1 MGEVEHHKHH
11 HEEQAEG
18 NKSER
23 WMKGVAIGTA
33 LVSGAVILSPYI
45 LPMLGIGNNALA
57 EEAMLAMHGTGLG
70 NGLAGAVNTA
80 INAVPLVGP
89 TLAQGGFATAAAAGS
104 VGIGGVL
111 VGQYIDDKQKDKTKF
126 RWGKWIKRA
135 AVSTSA
141 LISLPALCT
150 GLSVGVVYL
159 CAAFSGVETASTAVA
174 LMANTL
180 GSVGSMNV
188 GTVGAAGATA
198 VLPHMI
204 TCGAPIIPAA
214 LSFGLFSRK
223 KRKGVGSNK
232 ENDNEDNQPDI
243 LATIEIAQPLVLN
256 QPCHV
261 RLKLAHADSGLP
273 VTPEELE
280 TVHTEKLHLLAVD
293 QSLKDYHHIHPVPS
307 ATEPG
312 VYEFTFTPQS
322 PCYYNAWAEIVP
334 VATGEMQRLKT
345 QIPGS
350 LDRNGPASVIP
361 SQQAEQSGIRC
372 EWKAEQP
379 LQGGKAS
386 LVEVSLTDAYGNPV
400 TDLQPVMGAYAHLV
414 GFSADGQ
421 SVLHAHP
428 EGDEITNFDAR
439 GGPKL
444 RFHVEPEQSG
454 PAQFYLQVKRGG
466 QDIYFPIGQVIK
478 PSARHAD
485 KIHAS
490 NGHATGHHHV

>member
-1 MGEVEHHKHH
+1 
-11 HEEQAEG
+11 
-18 NKSER
+18 
-23 WMKGVAIGTA
+23 MKGVAIGTA

-45 LPMLGIGNNALA
+45 LPMLGVGNSALA

-89 TLAQGGFATAAAAGS
+89 TLAQGGFATAAAAGG

-111 VGQYIDDKQKDKTKF
+111 LGQYIDDKQKDKTSF

-135 AVSTSA
+135 ALSTSA

-204 TCGAPIIPAA
+204 TCGAPVIPAA
-214 LSFGLFSRK
+214 ISFGLFNRK
-223 KRKGVGSNK
+223 KRKGGNSDA
-232 ENDNEDNQPDI
+232 ELGIEEGQPEI
-243 LATIEIAQPLVLN
+243 FATIEIDQPLVLN

-261 RLKLAHADSGLP
+261 RLRLAHADSGLP

-280 TVHTEKLHLLAVD
+280 VVHTEKLHLLAVD

-322 PCYYNAWAEIVP
+322 PFHYNAWAEIVP

-345 QIPGS
+345 QITGS

-361 SQQAEQSGIRC
+361 SKQAEEKGIRC

-379 LQGGKAS
+379 LQDGKAS
-386 LVEVSLTDAYGNPV
+386 MVEVSFVDASGTPV

-428 EGDEITNFDAR
+428 EGDEITDPNAR

-444 RFHVEPEQSG
+444 RFHVEPDQSG
-454 PAQFYLQVKRGG
+454 PAQFYLQVKRNG

-478 PSARHAD
+478 PPARHVD
-485 KIHAS
+485 KTHAS
-490 NGHATGHHHV
+490 SGHAAGHHHA